1 MASRTGS
8 TVRSTPCSALVKGL
22 FGNSFDVSVGVEPM
36 LVLHLHSL
44 GILAQSCP
52 FLEQNLFKCLEM
64 FLAFVGMFFAA
75 YVARHCNTHASLP
88 GALRL
93 LTTLSFSPSF
103 GFPHKTVS
111 GLSKF
116 ASGAS
121 LRILNLGTWL
131 PSLTVI
137 NHHGD
142 ALAACQMQQDTH
154 ERISCN
160 PGYAAVLRTPAHNW
174 YFNMFCT
181 YPHDT
186 LPVRHIAK

>member
-1 MASRTGS
+1 M
-8 TVRSTPCSALVKGL
+8 KGL

-36 LVLHLHSL
+36 LVLHLRSL

-64 FLAFVGMFFAA
+64 FLAFVGMFLAA
-75 YVARHCNTHASLP
+75 YVARHCNTHAKSAWCSETVDNVVILSL
-88 GALRL
+88 
-93 LTTLSFSPSF
+93 F

-116 ASGAS
+116 TSGGN
-121 LRILNLGTWL
+121 LQILNMGTWL

-154 ERISCN
+154 ERTSCN
-160 PGYAAVLRTPAHNW
+160 QGTQRCYKHLHTISNLICFALIRTTLCLCVISQSRYCRVSHLNTAHCN
-174 YFNMFCT
+174 
-181 YPHDT
+181 
-186 LPVRHIAK
+186 IA

>member
-8 TVRSTPCSALVKGL
+8 TVRSMPCSTLVKGL

-52 FLEQNLFKCLEM
+52 FPIQNLFKCLEM
-64 FLAFVGMFFAA
+64 FLALVGTFFAA
-75 YVARHCNTHASLP
+75 CVARHCNTHAKSAWCSQTVDNVVIFSL
-88 GALRL
+88 
-93 LTTLSFSPSF
+93 F

-116 ASGAS
+116 TSGRN
-121 LRILNLGTWL
+121 LQILNLGTWL

-142 ALAACQMQQDTH
+142 ALAVCQMQQDKHAT
-154 ERISCN
+154 RVCSGVTN
-160 PGYAAVLRTPAHNW
+160 TRTQLV
-174 YFNMFCT
+174 T
-181 YPHDT
+181 
-186 LPVRHIAK
+186 